1 MMRTRRAVLAAAS
14 ETFSLSGYAGTTMR
28 HVAES
33 AAVSVPLVEQL
44 FGTKASLLKACIDV
58 AIAGDDEPVPMLE
71 RDWTRRAQAA
81 ADVTGLLNVVVS
93 VLGPAQAP
101 SAALVL
107 AVFEGGR
114 SDPEL
119 AELANRM
126 TEQRAATTKWLVEQ
140 LKRIQP
146 LREGVRQRDAID
158 TVWVLLDPAVYERF
172 TQHRGRSY
180 RIPAVDIDAS
190 CGFYRRAR
198 MGPAK
203 HHLG

>member
-1 MMRTRRAVLAAAS
+1 
-14 ETFSLSGYAGTTMR
+14 MR

-44 FGTKASLLKACIDV
+44 FGTKASLLKACVDV
-58 AIAGDDEPVPMLE
+58 AI
-71 RDWTRRAQAA
+71 A
-81 ADVTGLLNVVVS
+81 ADVTGFLSVVVS
-93 VLGPAQAP
+93 VLGPAQAR
-101 SAALVL
+101 SATLVL

-119 AELANRM
+119 AELGNRM